1 MKKFIFI
8 FVSIILYTSCNYIF
22 PQKET
27 KEEIIVY
34 KGNIYSKHSVPTGY
48 TISDGPN
55 AGKADEYLYVTV
67 IDSCGNQ
74 KTFRTN
80 YDCYNSVNLE
90 DSVKVV
96 KLKRSLLLKNLFEI
110 KIVKKNE

>member
-8 FVSIILYTSCNYIF
+8 LVSIILYTSCSYIF

-34 KGNIYSKHSVPTGY
+34 KGNMYSKHSIPTE
-48 TISDGPN
+48 TINLSGPN
-55 AGKADEYLYVTV
+55 TGKPYERLYVTV

-74 KTFRTN
+74 KTFRTD
-80 YDCYNSVNLE
+80 YDCYNSVNLK

-96 KLKRSLLLKNLFEI
+96 KLKRNLFEI

>member
-8 FVSIILYTSCNYIF
+8 FVSIILYTSCSYIF

-34 KGNIYSKHSVPTGY
+34 KGNVYSKHSVPTGY
-48 TISDGPN
+48 TISGGPN
-55 AGKADEYLYVTV
+55 AGKPEERLYVTV

-74 KTFRTN
+74 KTFKTIS
-80 YDCYNSVNLE
+80 DCYNSVKEN
-90 DSVKVV
+90 DSVKVI
-96 KLKRSLLLKNLFEI
+96 KAKRKLFEI

>member
-8 FVSIILYTSCNYIF
+8 FVSIILYTSCSYIF
-22 PQKET
+22 PQKETKKET

-34 KGNIYSKHSVPTGY
+34 KGNIYSKHSIPTGY
-48 TISDGPN
+48 TISGGPN
-55 AGKADEYLYVTV
+55 AGKPDEYLYVTV

-74 KTFRTN
+74 KTFRTD
-80 YDCYNSVNLE
+80 YDCYKSVNLE

-96 KLKRSLLLKNLFEI
+96 YLKRNLFEI

>member
-8 FVSIILYTSCNYIF
+8 FISVILYTSCSYIF

-34 KGNIYSKHSVPTGY
+34 KGNIYSKHSIPTGY
-48 TISDGPN
+48 TISGGPN
-55 AGKADEYLYVTV
+55 AGKPDEYLYVTV

-74 KTFRTN
+74 KTFRTD
-80 YDCYNSVNLE
+80 YDCYKSVNLE

-96 KLKRSLLLKNLFEI
+96 YLKRNLFEI